1 MVTDQPAFDGGS
13 VRAVTAGDAIRVSWA
28 TPSGLF
34 TRMTLMQCRDN
45 GDSSDVC
52 VNHDVT
58 EVTTLS
64 VSRSNGTLLTLVVW
78 QDRDD
83 VLSYDVRIDSNSGD
97 SGPEQGIYW

>member
-1 MVTDQPAFDGGS
+1 M
-13 VRAVTAGDAIRVSWA
+13 RAVDEDDDIRVSWA
-28 TPSGLF
+28 TPSGFF
-34 TRMTLMQCRDN
+34 TRMTLTQCRDS
-45 GDSSDVC
+45 GDPSDDC
-52 VNHDVT
+52 ISHDVT
-58 EVTTLS
+58 NVTTFS